1 MNKSERSEAAA
12 ALGRLGGLARAKSL
26 SAKERKEQASYA
38 GKHGGWPKG
47 RKRGPRKAK
56 AA

>member
-1 MNKSERSEAAA
+1 MNKAERSEAAA
-12 ALGRLGGLARAKSL
+12 ALGRLGGLARAKNL
-26 SAKERKEQASYA
+26 SAKERSEQAAFA

-47 RKRGPRKAK
+47 RKRGKRKAK